1 MQIAI
6 ELPNDFVTF
15 QSQGQIQRDISL
27 SYAPWLFKN
36 ERVTIAKAA
45 ELASL
50 DIYDFIAACKANWVS
65 VIDISRE
72 QLLEG
77 GCKKICVNCFN

>member
-27 SYAPWLFKN
+27 PYALWLFKN

-50 DIYDFIAACKANWVS
+50 DIYDFMAACKANQVP
-65 VIDISRE
+65 VIEISRE
-72 QLLEG
+72 ELFEELNG
-77 GCKKICVNCFN
+77 MPA